1 MEGPPI
7 DLDAFY
13 EPSMDGRLMDLLVK
27 LPRERWAER
36 DKYGRTL
43 LHYACYGP
51 NVEAVMA
58 LLQSGLVDVNARN
71 KWGWVSAH

>member
-43 LHYACYGP
+43 LCRTGVPCPSISAW
-51 NVEAVMA
+51 
-58 LLQSGLVDVNARN
+58 LQ
-71 KWGWVSAH
+71 